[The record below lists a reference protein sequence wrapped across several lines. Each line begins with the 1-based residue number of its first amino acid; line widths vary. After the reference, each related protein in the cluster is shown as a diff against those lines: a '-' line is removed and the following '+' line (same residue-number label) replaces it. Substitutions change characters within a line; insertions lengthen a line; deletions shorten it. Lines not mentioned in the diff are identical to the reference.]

1 MRILTFTTL
10 YPSVARPQHGIFV
23 ETRLRNLLAGAPI
36 AARVMAPCPW
46 FPFNSPRFP
55 GYAVFA
61 RIPRHETRHGLAI
74 DHPRYLLPPRVG
86 MSIAPMSIVA
96 ATQPRLRAQI
106 REGEDFDLIDAHYFF
121 PDGVAAVL
129 LGRALGRP
137 VVVTAR
143 GSDLN
148 IIADY
153 ALPRRMIRWA
163 ARRAAAVITVSAALK
178 ERLVALG
185 GLAEQIEVLRNGV
198 DLALFRPNGEPVVGR
213 PVLLAVG
220 NLVPLKG
227 HRLLVEA
234 LPLLPDC
241 ELVIAGD
248 GPERGNLEK
257 LAAQLGVA
265 DRLRLLGRVPQ
276 QELPALYSAARL
288 LVLPSSHEGWP
299 NVLLEAMACG
309 TPVVASDI
317 PGIREI
323 VQDPVAGR
331 LLSERNPR
339 ALADAVTALLADPP
353 CRAETRTYAQ
363 GFGWGPTTDGQLA
376 LFKRVLEQRRPSPR
390 PQPRIIAP

>member
-1 MRILTFTTL
+1 
-10 YPSVARPQHGIFV
+10 
-23 ETRLRNLLAGAPI
+23 
-36 AARVMAPCPW
+36 
-46 FPFNSPRFP
+46 
-55 GYAVFA
+55 
-61 RIPRHETRHGLAI
+61 
-74 DHPRYLLPPRVG
+74 
-86 MSIAPMSIVA
+86 
-96 ATQPRLRAQI
+96 
-106 REGEDFDLIDAHYFF
+106 
-121 PDGVAAVL
+121 
-129 LGRALGRP
+129 
-137 VVVTAR
+137 
-143 GSDLN
+143 
-148 IIADY
+148 
-153 ALPRRMIRWA
+153 MIRWA